1 MSYKVNDVIKVI
13 EKLAPLSIAES
24 WDNCG
29 LLLGSSE
36 QPVEKACVCLDI
48 DSDVVSQ
55 AIEAGVQIIVTHHPL
70 IFSGI
75 KHVNEAVPETNRI
88 ARLIRHGIAVY
99 AAHTNL
105 DAAVGG
111 VNDCLAKVLGL
122 KVIGTLFPSDLP
134 GGRFNAEEG
143 IVSGFV
149 RIAELPDAVDY
160 KSFLVRVNQHLQT
173 SGCFVSGVSNRPI
186 LKVALN
192 GGSSDESWT
201 DAIAGSG
208 VDAYISGEIK
218 HHQLIALEERGV
230 RAIAAGHDCTERVVL
245 EPLAAYLR
253 DELSDLDVFVNT
265 GLDYNFLL

>member
-1 MSYKVNDVIKVI
+1 MSYIVADVMRVL
-13 EKLAPLSIAES
+13 EKLAPLSLVEP

-36 QPVEKACVCLDI
+36 QPINKVSVCLDI
-48 DSDVVSQ
+48 DSTIVEQ
-55 AIEAGVQIIVTHHPL
+55 AIDSGVGLIVTHHPL

-75 KHVNEAVPETNRI
+75 KHVNESVPEMRNL
-88 ARLIRHGIAVY
+88 ASLIRHGIAVY

-122 KVIGTLFPSDLP
+122 KVKDTLFPSSIP
-134 GGRFNAEEG
+134 GGYFNG
-143 IVSGFV
+143 KCDVLSGFV
-149 RIAELPDAVDY
+149 RVGEYEEAMDY

-173 SGCFVSGVSNRPI
+173 SGCFVSGVTEHAIKR
-186 LKVALN
+186 VALS
-192 GGSSDESWT
+192 GGSSDEAWT
-201 DAIAGSG
+201 EEIAASG
-208 VDAYISGEIK
+208 VDAYIAGEIK

-245 EPLAAYLR
+245 EPLAAYLMT
-253 DELSDLDVFVNT
+253 ELSELEVFANT
-265 GLDYNFLL
+265 GLDYNLLF